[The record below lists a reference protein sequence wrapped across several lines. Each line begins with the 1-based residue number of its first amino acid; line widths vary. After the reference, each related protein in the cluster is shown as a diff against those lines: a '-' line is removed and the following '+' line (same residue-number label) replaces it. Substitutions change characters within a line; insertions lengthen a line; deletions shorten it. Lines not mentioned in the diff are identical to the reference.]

1 MPAGAEP
8 EPAAENV
15 SRTDG
20 AAPPLE
26 VGIRHAS
33 LEHAPYVL
41 VVGHFA
47 GAPLSGS
54 EGRLDDRLGG
64 RLTRLSLLNQ
74 YPRNI
79 GEYLLLT
86 LALTELLQ
94 TAERKD
100 LDFEHPDA
108 TQEVPPRAADGSPT
122 TTRAPAG
129 RRAGIFPG
137 GRRRAPPR
145 VSAVTIGTSSAA
157 V

>member
-1 MPAGAEP
+1 MG
-8 EPAAENV
+8 
-15 SRTDG
+15 RTDG
-20 AAPPLE
+20 ATPPLE

-86 LALTELLQ
+86 PVDEDTPRGVLVLGLGPTGELTG
-94 TAERKD
+94 
-100 LDFEHPDA
+100 
-108 TQEVPPRAADGSPT
+108 TQL
-122 TTRAPAG
+122 
-129 RRAGIFPG
+129 
-137 GRRRAPPR
+137 
-145 VSAVTIGTSSAA
+145 SAVMTRGLLRLANHHLEHLLAGAPTVFPPISGWASCRTSRWRRDC
-157 V
+157 